1 MFDKWTFDNVR
12 KIYFLSKLFRK
23 WNIKKG
29 FLVGLK
35 IFKWKTFLKTH
46 FSRTEWDIYN
56 EWTDYVFENSP
67 ELKLDG
73 IIYLRADPT
82 VCADRMRKRGRL
94 DESGVTLEYLKGTGY
109 RFLYFW
115 GLLDSATIS
124 KPGQRNS
131 WSSWR
136 MASR

>member
-35 IFKWKTFLKTH
+35 NFKWKSFLKTH

-94 DESGVTLEYLKGTGY
+94 DESGVTLEYLKGTG
-109 RFLYFW
+109 
-115 GLLDSATIS
+115 
-124 KPGQRNS
+124 
-131 WSSWR
+131 
-136 MASR
+136 

>member
-1 MFDKWTFDNVR
+1 MFDKWTLDYVR
-12 KIYFLSKLFRK
+12 KIYFCSKLFRK

-29 FLVGLK
+29 FLADLK
-35 IFKWKTFLKTH
+35 IFKWKNFLKTH

-73 IIYLRADPT
+73 IIYLRADST

-94 DESGVTLEYLKGTGY
+94 DESGVTLEYLKGTG
-109 RFLYFW
+109 
-115 GLLDSATIS
+115 
-124 KPGQRNS
+124 
-131 WSSWR
+131 
-136 MASR
+136 